1 MNKSMKPAGVAPARP
16 MTQEEKQMRIMQ
28 FLQQKREQFAVNI
41 LCNMMHGAS
50 TNNQLTNNGC
60 TSMVEVA
67 VDMADKLLEKLYP
80 TKESEDSK
88 ESEKTDNN

>member
-1 MNKSMKPAGVAPARP
+1 

-28 FLQQKREQFAVNI
+28 FLQQKREQFAINI
-41 LCNMMHGAS
+41 LCSLCRNLD
-50 TNNQLTNNGC
+50 QIR
-60 TSMVEVA
+60 VEDKDA
-67 VDMADKLLEKLYP
+67 VDLSVEMADKLLEKLYP

>member
-1 MNKSMKPAGVAPARP
+1 MNKPMKPAGAAPARP

-67 VDMADKLLEKLYP
+67 VDMADRLLEKLYP

>member
-1 MNKSMKPAGVAPARP
+1 

-67 VDMADKLLEKLYP
+67 VDMADRLLEKLYP
-80 TKESEDSK
+80 TKESDDSK
-88 ESEKTDNN
+88 ESEKTENN